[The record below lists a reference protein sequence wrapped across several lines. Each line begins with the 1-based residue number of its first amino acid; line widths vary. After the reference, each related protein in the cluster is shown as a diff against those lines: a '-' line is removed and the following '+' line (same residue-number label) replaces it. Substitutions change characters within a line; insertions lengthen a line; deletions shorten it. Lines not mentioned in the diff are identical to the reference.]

1 MQCLST
7 GCPQGSVLSPVLFSL
22 FTNEFCINEC
32 NMKLIKYADDMALVS
47 LPQNADPSDDTCFLT
62 HVKALEEWCSRSKLE
77 INVTKTKEVTFSLN
91 QELPTVP
98 LSLDGQT
105 VETVE
110 TFKYLGTVLDGQ
122 LKFNGNTDYVFKK
135 CSQRLNLLRRLS
147 SLGVSQKILELVY
160 ITHVESVLTFHLCL
174 VWVFKL

>member
-1 MQCLST
+1 MQIPLT
-7 GCPQGSVLSPVLFSL
+7 
-22 FTNEFCINEC
+22 T
-32 NMKLIKYADDMALVS
+32 LV
-47 LPQNADPSDDTCFLT
+47 FLT

-160 ITHVESVLTFHLCL
+160 ITHVESVLTFHLS
-174 VWVFKL
+174 VWFGYLSCKCKTKLNKIVSRASKIVGRPQKPLIENLY